1 MGATIQLEDSLQF
14 EDQLFWITGGLIN
27 NSYTNNTEFLIYNEI
42 GNKITAH
49 KGPDLPDYRINH
61 CMVKLSSSF
70 YFIIGGS
77 MTNLT
82 TLMVRRHESGYHF
95 IKGPKLLTER
105 SNHVCGTFRIDTKPM
120 VIVSGGTGGAAN
132 KTEILDTYKCSL
144 LSSINSMQHE

>member
-1 MGATIQLEDSLQF
+1 MGATIQF

-27 NSYTNNTEFLIYNEI
+27 NSLTNNTEFLIYSKI
-42 GNKITAH
+42 GNNITAH

-61 CMVKLSSSF
+61 CMVQLSSTL

-82 TLMVRRHESGYHF
+82 TLMVRRRESGYHF

-132 KTEILDTYKCSL
+132 KTEILDIYKCSL
-144 LSSINSMQHE
+144 LSNTNSKQHD